1 MLTFLYILLGLA
13 MFAVVVTL
21 IMGGKAMAG
30 RNAEDRSASN
40 SWMWKR
46 VWAQAS
52 AIGILL
58 LILLVKRNGG

>member
-1 MLTFLYILLGLA
+1 MLTILYVLLGLA
-13 MFAVVVTL
+13 MFAVVFTL

-30 RNAEDRSASN
+30 RNAEDRTASN
-40 SWMWKR
+40 AWMWRR

-58 LILLVKRNGG
+58 LILLVKKNSG